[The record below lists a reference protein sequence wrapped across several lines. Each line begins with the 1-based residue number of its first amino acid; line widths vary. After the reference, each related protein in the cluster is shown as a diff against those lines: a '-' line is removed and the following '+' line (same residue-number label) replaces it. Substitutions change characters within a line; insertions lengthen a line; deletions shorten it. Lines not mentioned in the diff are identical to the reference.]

1 LRAEF
6 GDQPIFKDV
15 DDVPLGANW
24 KSTVRQAVLD
34 SAVVIMVMGRSWRYT
49 GAIQIELETAL
60 EAGLP
65 IIPLLVDGTRM
76 EEVTGDIHGKGAVL
90 VELNAASVDHSSWNR
105 DLIPVMEALRTILA
119 SRPKPTAIR
128 PPQAPAIEE
137 SDRPESTDAEAW
149 TAELVGFTEHTSFSI
164 DLRLTSASF
173 RIVWRS
179 GWITNTVYVD
189 GESVSTRPAPGGHEI
204 HAFGLRESARRH
216 EAILELD
223 GALNLRRITLTVN
236 SRVLLEA
243 RPPFPVRP

>member
-65 IIPLLVDGTRM
+65 IIPLLVD
-76 EEVTGDIHGKGAVL
+76 GAVL

-243 RPPFPVRP
+243 RPPFSVRP